1 MPQPLSTNHPKVGY
15 FDLIR
20 SNKNW
25 RYLWLGQI
33 VSLLGDWFNLIA
45 SASLI
50 ASLTDSGFAIGGL
63 FVVRALAP
71 FLVSPFAG
79 VMADRYNRK
88 NILIGCDIVRIF
100 IVIGFLFIKDP
111 QFAWVI
117 YLLTALQLG
126 VGGVFFTARRAI
138 TPDIVAPHE
147 IGPANAIG
155 SATWSVMLAIGAA
168 IGGLVSGAFGVYTAF
183 AIDSV
188 TFIVSALFILRVKYQ
203 VPAEVTKARSVSI
216 WRFHEQYLD
225 GLRYLKRYPEIL
237 AITLHKAALQL
248 TLSSGY
254 EIAQVQIAKNIFPIG
269 VAGAIS
275 LGLLYATSGVGSGLG
290 PIIARSFTGDR
301 ISHLRKTITLGYF
314 IAALGLV
321 IISTLHSFPVVVIG
335 GLLRS
340 VGGGIAWVFST
351 QLLLLLVPTHVRGRV
366 FSFEQASFALTS
378 SIAAATSGLLL
389 DAFPHLSQVIL
400 GMSFITLIPG
410 IFWFIWCFKRP
421 INDDFRAD

>member
-1 MPQPLSTNHPKVGY
+1 MTDHPKVGY
-15 FDLIR
+15 FELVR
-20 SNKNW
+20 TNRNW
-25 RYLWLGQI
+25 RNLWLGQI

-50 ASLTDSGFAIGGL
+50 ATLTGSGFAIGGL

-79 VMADRYNRK
+79 VITDRYNRK

-100 IVIGFLFIKDP
+100 IVLGFLFVKDP

-117 YLLTALQLG
+117 YALTALQLG
-126 VGGVFFTARRAI
+126 VGGIFFTARRAI

-147 IGPANAIG
+147 IGPANALG

-188 TFIVSALFILRVKYQ
+188 TFIISALFIARVEYQ
-203 VPAEVTKARSVSI
+203 IPAEVTQARSISI
-216 WRFHEQYLD
+216 LRFHEQYLD
-225 GLRYLKRYPEIL
+225 GLRYLKHHPEIL

-254 EIAQVQIAKNIFPIG
+254 EIAQVQIAKDIFPMG

-290 PIIARSFTGDR
+290 PIAARFFTGDR
-301 ISHLRKTITLGYF
+301 ISQLRRTITLGYF
-314 IAALGLV
+314 IAAIGLV
-321 IISTLHSFPVVVIG
+321 IISTLHSFPVVVLG

-340 VGGGIAWVFST
+340 IGGGIAWVFST

-389 DAFPHLSQVIL
+389 DAFPHLSQVL
-400 GMSFITLIPG
+400 FGMGLITLIPG
-410 IFWFIWCFKRP
+410 VFWAIWCFRRP
-421 INDDFRAD
+421 ITDDFRAE